1 MNKVLVVSGFAAC
14 LPLMA
19 FADTRMEAELN
30 GLDIDLALSA
40 PLIQPV
46 NASAISRGASQ
57 VLKLTNRG
65 AQAAQCGVVPGV
77 ADAMR
82 PTGKRVVLEPGAS
95 ALIIVDSRPIGRS
108 TNARL
113 SCTPER
119 SS

>member
-1 MNKVLVVSGFAAC
+1 MNKVLVISGFAAC

-19 FADTRMEAELN
+19 FADARMEAELN

-65 AQAAQCGVVPGV
+65 TQAAHCGVVPGV

-82 PTGKRVVLEPGAS
+82 PAGKRVRLEPGAS

-108 TNARL
+108 TNSRL